1 MDGFDVWDG
10 GLTGIGGFGVGA
22 EVVDCG
28 YVQLVEGGYSS
39 GGDFVAEGG
48 AVEDWV
54 GRRGGGGG
62 GIGLGLGEEE
72 AAEVVDAFD
81 FDEGRGWEDGI
92 RHFREQEVEFGGWKS
107 HRGNDEGGLFAGGSP
122 ACYQLPSA
130 KPPSRS
136 SITRAMR
143 PTNWI
148 DRKIQYC

>member
-1 MDGFDVWDG
+1 M
-10 GLTGIGGFGVGA
+10 GA

-28 YVQLVEGGYSS
+28 YVQLVEGGYS
-39 GGDFVAEGG
+39 GGGNFVAEGG

-54 GRRGGGGG
+54 GRRDGGGGG
-62 GIGLGLGEEE
+62 MGVGFGEEE

-107 HRGNDEGGLFAGGSP
+107 YLTTFL
-122 ACYQLPSA
+122 LPT
-130 KPPSRS
+130 PISR
-136 SITRAMR
+136 
-143 PTNWI
+143 TNWI